1 MIRLSHKWLICTAL
15 LPVLLLLMGIGIAVP
30 LAHRGQCAGQIAAS
44 STSHGGADDYVE
56 GLARL
61 GIARLPSFLAAK

>member
-1 MIRLSHKWLICTAL
+1 MTRLSRKRLICTAL
-15 LPVLLLLMGIGIAVP
+15 LPVLLLLTGIGIAVP
-30 LAHRGQCAGQIAAS
+30 LAHRSQCVGQAAP
-44 STSHGGADDYVE
+44 STSHGRADDYVE